1 MKKILFVVFALITYS
16 FGFSQNSDVEFKF
29 VKTNPENKTKTAI
42 FTILGVKDAIQS
54 ELISTKIKNI
64 PGVVSFKIFYNRRCE
79 LTTKNELKINADLIR
94 KTLLQEN
101 VDYDV
106 SYVTVNNKLTH
117 ATLMEWKDSY
127 PIIGYTPKPVPG
139 NEWVY
144 PSSYPVITSD
154 KRSKTEEANL
164 LKEKQNWIETHPEEY
179 KKMTG
184 LEYLDYSIKLNK

>member
-16 FGFSQNSDVEFKF
+16 FGFSQNSDIEYKF
-29 VKTNPENKTKTAI
+29 VKTNPENKTKIAI
-42 FTILGVKDAIQS
+42 FTILGVKDAVQS

-79 LTTKNELKINADLIR
+79 LITKNEAKLNADIIR

-106 SYVTVNNKLTH
+106 YYVTVNNKLTH

-139 NEWVY
+139 NQWVY
-144 PSSYPVITSD
+144 PSDFPVLNSNN
-154 KRSKTEEANL
+154 KSKSEEIRFSN
-164 LKEKQNWIETHPEEY
+164 EKQLWIETHPEEY

-184 LEYLDYSIKLNK
+184 LEYLDYSVKLNK